1 MLPSF
6 FTNHAYFWGD
16 VHVQN
21 LGYQRADFLSP
32 IATADKMGL
41 KYTNHSDDTVT
52 PVDPLFTVWS
62 AVNRTSRSGK
72 IIGANERA
80 TPYQALK
87 AITTNAA
94 YEYYEENSKG
104 TLTKGKL
111 ADLVILDANPLTVN
125 ADKLKDIHVVTTIK
139 EGKIIYQRPTK

>member
-1 MLPSF
+1 
-6 FTNHAYFWGD
+6 
-16 VHVQN
+16 
-21 LGYQRADFLSP
+21 
-32 IATADKMGL
+32 MGL

-125 ADKLKDIHVVTTIK
+125 ADKLKDIHVVNTIK
-139 EGKIIYQRPTK
+139 EGKIIYQRPIK